1 MATHLKVTGSPVSH
15 RICPKSKIGR
25 LGYVILPSNTE
36 ARRFTMKTLILYYS
50 LSGTTRRVA
59 TQLAGDLDADIEE
72 ISCKRY
78 LPGLWGYLLVAY
90 DSIRG
95 NLPPIG
101 PLAHSVSKY
110 ELVVIAAPIWA
121 FRPATPAR
129 TLLKDERERLPRVA
143 FVLTHG
149 GSAAQRSLDELQ
161 ALLGR
166 APAATLV
173 VREHDVKQGK
183 IAAALSAFEAQL
195 QQARAA

>member
-1 MATHLKVTGSPVSH
+1 MSNCSKSRTGNFSQ
-15 RICPKSKIGR
+15 
-25 LGYVILPSNTE
+25 VILASIIQ
-36 ARRFTMKTLILYYS
+36 ARRHVMKTLVIYYS
-50 LSGTTRRVA
+50 LSGTTRTVA
-59 TQLAGDLDADIEE
+59 TRLAQDLGGDIEE
-72 ISCKRY
+72 INCKRY
-78 LPGLWGYLLVAY
+78 APGFWGYLRAAY
-90 DSIRG
+90 DSGRG